1 MDVSNLEFEKEK
13 EQEQTAQ
20 YGDKLE
26 FEEPKA
32 PDVLKIPEID
42 ENAGVEIPEEDQQLA
57 LFDVPEKKKET
68 KKKTSSPKKADPLK
82 KVDASFTV
90 VYAGHKVAVPYD
102 DMTLE
107 EVRSFLEAD
116 YPELSKERAQLL
128 LDEEKKYIIPVVK
141 GAKNG

>member
-1 MDVSNLEFEKEK
+1 MYMSNLEFEKEK

-32 PDVLKIPEID
+32 PEVPEIPEID
-42 ENAGVEIPEEDQQLA
+42 ENVGVEVPEEDQQLA

-68 KKKTSSPKKADPLK
+68 KKKTSAPKKADPLK
-82 KVDASFTV
+82 KVDTSFTV
-90 VYAGHKVAVPYD
+90 VYAGHKEAVPYD

-107 EVRSFLEAD
+107 EVRAFLEAD